1 MSEIYIFYL
10 VSSGTHTSL
19 GTCTDYSIIYISKTL
34 YTAGIEGSQ
43 TVWEKHSKAHTETEQ
58 VFKWAAH
65 SLAAFLHFLPDIII
79 KNWKLKFSNFNCSAA
94 KITISFQ
101 LQHGFTKIK
110 LKQNKQNSA
119 KLLLKRNGFS
129 QTGWDLLNDSWPEA
143 SHPRGMRFSKFWL
156 AGKPTLHNNKY
167 KKWLLFSVLGVHTP
181 SSPTALSQPAQRISI
196 RIEITEK
203 IHRLRRPRLAD
214 LLHPRYQNDLFF
226 QGKQLWTLKA
236 DKHCNLFL
244 FYCSISYPKSSYQS
258 RTETQNNFHC
268 WKRRL
273 PTRSS
278 SNYCTSL
285 VVKNGSVGL
294 LLSSDLPGSPSD
306 PREQQAH
313 QPCGYTVLLLL
324 HRGRLKPHPG
334 AAGEEHTCERSWPCG
349 HHTWQRPPVLTVP
362 RHQFGSAAKI
372 YKFTDVF
379 FCLLPFLSLPWHQP
393 AAVRQ

>member
-1 MSEIYIFYL
+1 
-10 VSSGTHTSL
+10 
-19 GTCTDYSIIYISKTL
+19 
-34 YTAGIEGSQ
+34 
-43 TVWEKHSKAHTETEQ
+43 
-58 VFKWAAH
+58 
-65 SLAAFLHFLPDIII
+65 
-79 KNWKLKFSNFNCSAA
+79 
-94 KITISFQ
+94 
-101 LQHGFTKIK
+101 
-110 LKQNKQNSA
+110 
-119 KLLLKRNGFS
+119 
-129 QTGWDLLNDSWPEA
+129 
-143 SHPRGMRFSKFWL
+143 MRFSKFWL

-226 QGKQLWTLKA
+226 QGKQLWTLKV

-294 LLSSDLPGSPSD
+294 LSSDLPGSPSD

-313 QPCGYTVLLLL
+313 QPCGYTVLLHHIQGLQVRSTPA
-324 HRGRLKPHPG
+324 RGAGPVDTTPGRGHPCSQSHG
-334 AAGEEHTCERSWPCG
+334 TNS
-349 HHTWQRPPVLTVP
+349 VLQP
-362 RHQFGSAAKI
+362 
-372 YKFTDVF
+372 KFTNLPTSSSVF
-379 FCLLPFLSLPWHQP
+379 FPFCPYPGTSQQL
-393 AAVRQ
+393 